1 MANQTDQLNPHM
13 RLDGVFEGGAVKGIA
28 LIGALDV
35 IEQAGYHFVNVAG
48 ASAGAIVATLIAAG
62 YSASELKPILMNL
75 PFDKITDAT

>member
-35 IEQAGYHFVNVAG
+35 IEQEIGRAHV
-48 ASAGAIVATLIAAG
+48 
-62 YSASELKPILMNL
+62 
-75 PFDKITDAT
+75 